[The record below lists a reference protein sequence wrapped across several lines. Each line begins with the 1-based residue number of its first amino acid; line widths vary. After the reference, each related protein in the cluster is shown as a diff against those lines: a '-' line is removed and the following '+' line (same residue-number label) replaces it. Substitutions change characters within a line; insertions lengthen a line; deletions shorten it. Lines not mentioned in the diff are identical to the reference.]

1 MYRKD
6 MLDREII
13 RILCG
18 TEQDDMRFHHTIQND
33 MQFKIYE
40 LFLTFSI
47 FIFSDGD
54 WLQVTET
61 MESET
66 QIREYY
72 CTINFN
78 GLSSL

>member
-54 WLQVTET
+54 
-61 MESET
+61 
-66 QIREYY
+66 
-72 CTINFN
+72 
-78 GLSSL
+78 